1 MKLSVVIPAH
11 NEEANIRTSIDEL
24 LKIIAAINSVNDFN
38 IIVVDDHSDDDTYGV
53 VTRIGNPRVWCIRL
67 SRPSGSHTSLR
78 AGIRESAGD
87 AVLCISADGQDNPS
101 CLSEMLQKLERGSNI
116 VWALRTSRKD
126 EQFFIRGPATL
137 FYKLLFT
144 VLNRRQDGIDLSGA
158 SFFIFD
164 SAVAGAINSC
174 PERNTSLFGLIAWL
188 GFKQD
193 FVNFQKRERL
203 SGKSKWN
210 LKSRFRLAKDWII
223 AFSGLPLKI
232 ASLTGIFIS
241 MLGAIGA
248 LFIILRKLFYGY
260 AVMGWPSTAVLILIL
275 GGIQLVML
283 GLIGEYLW
291 QNLDESRK
299 RPLYFIEKRSGSN
312 L

>member
-1 MKLSVVIPAH
+1 
-11 NEEANIRTSIDEL
+11 
-24 LKIIAAINSVNDFN
+24 
-38 IIVVDDHSDDDTYGV
+38 
-53 VTRIGNPRVWCIRL
+53 
-67 SRPSGSHTSLR
+67 
-78 AGIRESAGD
+78 
-87 AVLCISADGQDNPS
+87 
-101 CLSEMLQKLERGSNI
+101 
-116 VWALRTSRKD
+116 
-126 EQFFIRGPATL
+126 
-137 FYKLLFT
+137 
-144 VLNRRQDGIDLSGA
+144 
-158 SFFIFD
+158 
-164 SAVAGAINSC
+164 
-174 PERNTSLFGLIAWL
+174 LFGLIAWL

-241 MLGAIGA
+241 MLGALGA